1 MSGCSDIVN
10 MSIVDIVKC
19 LVLTKIVSIH
29 MKFVSIHMKFTSTNQ
44 LILSLAKKLSREPFV
59 YMDSCLNFSSGFD
72 VG

>member
-29 MKFVSIHMKFTSTNQ
+29 MKFTSTNQ
-44 LILSLAKKLSREPFV
+44 LILSLAKKTLKGTICVYGFV
-59 YMDSCLNFSSGFD
+59 VELL
-72 VG
+72 VRV